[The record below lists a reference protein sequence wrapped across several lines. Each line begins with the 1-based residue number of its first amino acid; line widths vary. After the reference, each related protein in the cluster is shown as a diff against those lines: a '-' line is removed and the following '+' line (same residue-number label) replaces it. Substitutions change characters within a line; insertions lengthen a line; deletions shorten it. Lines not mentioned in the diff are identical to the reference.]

1 MGGLLVKRI
10 LVDLNR
16 PGQIEKLRRVK
27 PVLYIS
33 TPAQGAD
40 LAAVASWLSVNPQL
54 TDMRPADLNS
64 FIQSLENQWQDLMRE
79 RDAQLQLFPQSFC
92 AYETKPTYGIV
103 VVSRVYAA
111 TRCDENP
118 FPVDEDHAGVVK
130 PVSKD
135 ADIYKWA
142 RSRIDQT
149 STRARREGPR
159 TPPNATP
166 AVSDVRLVVGNPVF
180 WIYNPSSVVAQQP
193 KYQLG
198 LWNLH
203 LPDPNP
209 NEPRLNLRI
218 PVKLMQDYI
227 VAGRGLGPWQIL
239 DLSPAGRD
247 VKQGHVVFGIASL
260 Q

>member
-27 PVLYIS
+27 AVLYIS

-130 PVSKD
+130 PV
-135 ADIYKWA
+135 
-142 RSRIDQT
+142 
-149 STRARREGPR
+149 
-159 TPPNATP
+159 
-166 AVSDVRLVVGNPVF
+166 
-180 WIYNPSSVVAQQP
+180 
-193 KYQLG
+193 
-198 LWNLH
+198 
-203 LPDPNP
+203 
-209 NEPRLNLRI
+209 
-218 PVKLMQDYI
+218 
-227 VAGRGLGPWQIL
+227 
-239 DLSPAGRD
+239 
-247 VKQGHVVFGIASL
+247 
-260 Q
+260 